1 MDYKNGTQGHESKDN
16 EDRLPEIN
24 ALRREEITT
33 TKSSSIGRK
42 EDLTQRMAEQARTV
56 RELTQSNSSKKN
68 KRNYRYMTAKE
79 TNTN

>member
-1 MDYKNGTQGHESKDN
+1 MDYNGTQGHESKDN

-42 EDLTQRMAEQARTV
+42 EDLTQRMTEQARTI
-56 RELTQSNSSKKN
+56 RELTQQLQDTQEELHLN
-68 KRNYRYMTAKE
+68 
-79 TNTN
+79 